1 MLLKVCCFLQVICS
15 RNAGILVLILEFKF
29 ITWSCLFPLWGQEW
43 SPWFRMVW
51 VFVRQLLVTFWA
63 WAACLGQLGLS
74 QIHLHIRN
82 PKGIRCQNL
91 LREHLCHLSH
101 PRWHRS
107 AVLMGTRGT
116 HCLAENPGLALT
128 SGVAG
133 FRAQTMSSGLNFPP
147 SWGSSTEIVKTSGD
161 PRWPQSAPGFP
172 LLWLGGGSISRLSVS
187 SAPNP
192 VRRESCLLSS
202 SISRCHEVSLALR
215 GSPAHC

>member
-107 AVLMGTRGT
+107 AVLMGTGE
-116 HCLAENPGLALT
+116 L
-128 SGVAG
+128 
-133 FRAQTMSSGLNFPP
+133 
-147 SWGSSTEIVKTSGD
+147 IVLLKTQD
-161 PRWPQSAPGFP
+161 
-172 LLWLGGGSISRLSVS
+172 LHWLQAWLDSELKQCHQDSISLH
-187 SAPNP
+187 
-192 VRRESCLLSS
+192 L
-202 SISRCHEVSLALR
+202 EVLPLR
-215 GSPAHC
+215 